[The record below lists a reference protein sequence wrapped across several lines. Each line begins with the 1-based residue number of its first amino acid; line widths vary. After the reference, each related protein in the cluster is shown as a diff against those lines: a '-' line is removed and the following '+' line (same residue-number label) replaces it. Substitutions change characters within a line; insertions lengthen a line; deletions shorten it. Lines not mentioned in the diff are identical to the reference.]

1 MLKLFTPDYYIHSF
15 SALRPEYLLE
25 HGIRLLVCD
34 IDNTL
39 VPHDVALP
47 DEKAVQ
53 FIRGMQEAGIRVVFI
68 SNNVEERVETFAN
81 GLLSVRYE
89 AAAEN
94 LPENAEGAGR

>member
-53 FIRGMQEAGIRVVFI
+53 FISVTTWRNALKPLRRDCRRTVIR
-68 SNNVEERVETFAN
+68 S
-81 GLLSVRYE
+81 L
-89 AAAEN
+89 
-94 LPENAEGAGR
+94 